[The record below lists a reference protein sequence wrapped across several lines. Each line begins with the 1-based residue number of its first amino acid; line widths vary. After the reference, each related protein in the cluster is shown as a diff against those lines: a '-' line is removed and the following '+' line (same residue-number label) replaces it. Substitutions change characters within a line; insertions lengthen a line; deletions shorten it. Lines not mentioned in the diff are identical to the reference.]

1 MTERVLLLHGI
12 WMRGFMMAR
21 LAKHLAGEGYVVDV
35 VDYPSLSK
43 GADACADDLRARIA
57 AHAGETVH
65 VVGHSLGGLVALL
78 ATQGET
84 LPGRSVC
91 LGSPLTGSAA
101 AKSLATFAP
110 WMMGRSRERLLSGL
124 GEWRGP
130 REVGV
135 IAGRVPFG
143 AALLIG
149 GLSGESDGTVGVDE
163 TRLPGIHDHA
173 VIAATHTGLP
183 FSTEAIAMTA
193 NFLRAGRFQPATG
206 AASG

>member
-1 MTERVLLLHGI
+1 MAAHERVLLLHGI

-21 LAKHLAGEGYVVDV
+21 LAKYMAAQGYAVDV

-43 GADACADDLRARIA
+43 GADACAEDLRARIDA
-57 AHAGETVH
+57 QDDETVH

-78 ATQGET
+78 ATQDSARA
-84 LPGRSVC
+84 GRTVC
-91 LGSPLTGSAA
+91 LGSPLTGSSA
-101 AKSLATFAP
+101 AKTLSNFAP

-124 GEWRGP
+124 GEWRGE

-135 IAGRVPFG
+135 IAGRVPVGMVLF
-143 AALLIG
+143 LG
-149 GLSGESDGTVGVDE
+149 GLSGDNDGTVAVAE

-183 FSTEAIAMTA
+183 FSDEAIAMTA
-193 NFLRAGRFQPATG
+193 NFLQHGRFLGTV
-206 AASG
+206 

>member
-1 MTERVLLLHGI
+1 MSERVLLLHGI

-21 LAKHLAGEGYVVDV
+21 IAQHLAAQGYAVDV

-43 GADACADDLRARIA
+43 GADACAEDLRARIGA
-57 AHAGETVH
+57 CSDDAVH

-78 ATQGET
+78 ATQGDG
-84 LPGRSVC
+84 PCGRTVC

-101 AKSLATFAP
+101 AKTLSNFAP
-110 WMMGRSRERLLSGL
+110 WMMGQSRERLLAGL
-124 GEWRGP
+124 GEWRGT

-143 AALLIG
+143 MALLLG
-149 GLSGESDGTVGVDE
+149 GLDGDNDGTVAVAE
-163 TRLPGIHDHA
+163 TRLPGIRDHA

-183 FSTEAIAMTA
+183 FSDEAIAMTA
-193 NFLRAGRFQPATG
+193 NFLRHGRFAD
-206 AASG
+206 AA

>member
-21 LAKHLAGEGYVVDV
+21 LAKHLDAHGYVTETI
-35 VDYPSLSK
+35 DYPSLSK
-43 GADACADDLRARIA
+43 GADACADDLRERIGA
-57 AHAGETVH
+57 YAEDAVH

-78 ATQGET
+78 ATQGDGP
-84 LPGRSVC
+84 LGRTVC
-91 LGSPLTGSAA
+91 LGSPLTGSSA
-101 AKSLATFAP
+101 AKTLSNFAP
-110 WMMGRSRERLLSGL
+110 WMMGQSRERLLAGL
-124 GEWRGP
+124 DEWRGA

-143 AALLIG
+143 MALLLG
-149 GLSGESDGTVGVDE
+149 GLDGDNDGTVSVSE

-183 FSTEAIAMTA
+183 FSDEAIAMTT
-193 NFLRAGRFQPATG
+193 NFLRHGRFADAT
-206 AASG
+206 

>member
-21 LAKHLAGEGYVVDV
+21 IAQRLTAQGYGVDV

-57 AHAGETVH
+57 AHGDDTVH

-78 ATQGET
+78 ATQDDA
-84 LPGRSVC
+84 PRGRTVC
-91 LGSPLTGSAA
+91 LGSPLTGSSA
-101 AKSLATFAP
+101 AKTLSSFAP
-110 WMMGRSRERLLSGL
+110 WMMGRSRERLLQGL
-124 GEWRGP
+124 GEWRGS

-135 IAGRVPFG
+135 IAGRVPVG
-143 AALLIG
+143 MALFLG
-149 GLSGESDGTVGVDE
+149 GLQGDNDGTVAVEE
-163 TRLPGIHDHA
+163 TRLPGIRDHA

-183 FSTEAIAMTA
+183 FSDEAIAMTEC
-193 NFLRAGRFQPATG
+193 FLRHGRFADIG
-206 AASG
+206 